1 MIEKVLE
8 YQKVESELIKTEI
21 ELSKSKDKEKA
32 LEIQQVLK
40 NQQARLVALEKSAQ
54 KVNASY
60 KKATENSKQMSFL
73 LLEFY
78 LFCLDYS
85 IRLFYHANFT
95 NGFQH
100 IHRKWKGS

>member
-60 KKATENSKQMSFL
+60 KK
-73 LLEFY
+73 
-78 LFCLDYS
+78 
-85 IRLFYHANFT
+85 
-95 NGFQH
+95 
-100 IHRKWKGS
+100 